1 MVEHGTENA
10 GVDSSSL
17 SLGTTPTPYPLTLS
31 LSKDAPRRSRE
42 GGNLASAQTP
52 FTPSPP
58 QPDPLTLSRS
68 KGAPHLDNPR
78 PLMFQ

>member
-17 SLGTTPTPYPLTLS
+17 SLGTTPTPYPFPLPYRCFR
-31 LSKDAPRRSRE
+31 DRREPRQRT
-42 GGNLASAQTP
+42 NPLHPVPTP
-52 FTPSPP
+52 Y
-58 QPDPLTLSRS
+58 PLTLSRS